1 MFLFGGVRLNWRK
14 AKRRELYA
22 VIFDDMATNLDIDAA
37 IEELRRRMF
46 KRNVRVNYKGKAVYP
61 R

>member
-1 MFLFGGVRLNWRK
+1 MNWRK

>member
-1 MFLFGGVRLNWRK
+1 MNWRK

-22 VIFDDMATNLDIDAA
+22 VIFDDMATNLEIDAA

-46 KRNVRVNYKGKAVYP
+46 KRYIRVNFKRKVVYP